1 MSPEPKRMN
10 DLFAEMKPTL
20 LELPSD
26 SLQKPRVSRE
36 RALQLTA
43 ALRQEFAPLVPRLAE
58 ELSPAK
64 VKRRKAD
71 LDALEPRALVFY
83 AADLAVDAP
92 WTSAQKERRA
102 ALARKVREH
111 DELLSA
117 WAAPVFRKDPEASA
131 IVADI
136 QRGKGTRDDAE
147 DTVRLVA
154 LFRRHW
160 PAIKGQTPVK
170 EAYLD
175 EAEADATELL
185 ALLDAG
191 ETSAK
196 GSPRDLRQRA
206 YTHWLSAYVELLH
219 LGRYLERDDPAAAE
233 RFPAV
238 SAERGAST
246 PQAAPTP
253 PAAPPATAPAAS
265 PASLAPAGSPS
276 PAPTA
281 APPAA
286 SAPDG
291 GGPAPV

>member
-10 DLFAEMKPTL
+10 DLFTEMKPTL

-64 VKRRKAD
+64 ARKRKAD

-136 QRGKGTRDDAE
+136 QRGKGIRDDAE

-170 EAYLD
+170 EGYLD

-238 SAERGAST
+238 SAERGTSA
-246 PQAAPTP
+246 PQPQ
-253 PAAPPATAPAAS
+253 TAP
-265 PASLAPAGSPS
+265 
-276 PAPTA
+276 

-286 SAPDG
+286 APEASPAPAPAAALPAASAQDG

>member
-26 SLQKPRVSRE
+26 ALERPRVSRE

-64 VKRRKAD
+64 AKKRRAD
-71 LDALEPRALVFY
+71 FDALEPRALVFY
-83 AADLAVDAP
+83 AADLAVEAP

-102 ALARKVREH
+102 ALVRKVREH

-117 WAAPVFRKDPEASA
+117 WAVPVFRKDAEASA
-131 IVADI
+131 VIADI
-136 QRGKGTRDDAE
+136 QRGKGIRDDAE

-154 LFRRHW
+154 LFREHW

-170 EAYLD
+170 ESYLN

-185 ALLDAG
+185 GLLDAG

-206 YTHWLSAYVELLH
+206 YTHWLAAYVEIFH
-219 LGRYLERDDPAAAE
+219 LGRYLERRDPAAAE

-238 SAERGAST
+238 AAERSAAG
-246 PQAAPTP
+246 AAPPAPATAP
-253 PAAPPATAPAAS
+253 PAAP
-265 PASLAPAGSPS
+265 
-276 PAPTA
+276 
-281 APPAA
+281 
-286 SAPDG
+286 DG
-291 GGPAPV
+291 GDPAPV

>member
-10 DLFAEMKPTL
+10 DLFAEAKPTL

-26 SLQKPRVSRE
+26 SLERPRVSRE

-43 ALRQEFAPLVPRLAE
+43 ALRQEFASLMPRLAE

-64 VKRRKAD
+64 ARKRKAD
-71 LDALEPRALVFY
+71 FEALEPRALVFY

-92 WTSAQKERRA
+92 WTSVQKERRA

-117 WAAPVFRKDPEASA
+117 WAVPLFRKDEEASA
-131 IVADI
+131 AVADI

-154 LFRRHW
+154 LFRKHW
-160 PAIKGQTPVK
+160 PAVKGQTPIK
-170 EAYLD
+170 ESYLD

-185 ALLDAG
+185 GLLDVG
-191 ETSAK
+191 ETSAL

-206 YTHWLSAYVELLH
+206 YTHWLAAYLEVFH
-219 LGRYLERDDPAAAE
+219 LGRYLQRHDPAAAE

-238 SAERGAST
+238 AAERSA
-246 PQAAPTP
+246 AAPQTAP
-253 PAAPPATAPAAS
+253 APAAPAATSPPAKPEASSTSAPPAKPATPAT
-265 PASLAPAGSPS
+265 PATPDSDS
-276 PAPTA
+276 PAPF
-281 APPAA
+281 
-286 SAPDG
+286 
-291 GGPAPV
+291 